1 MWVSSHYS
9 QTFFKAYR
17 EVERNAVGGKGR
29 MREEKKKLGVMWVGN
44 LRNTAW
50 NFAINLVFAMYMK
63 TYT

>member
-9 QTFFKAYR
+9 QTFLKAYR

-29 MREEKKKLGVMWVGN
+29 MREEKKIRSDGWEI

-50 NFAINLVFAMYMK
+50 NFAINLVFYMYMK